1 MSSASGPSAVAS
13 GERPRPARP
22 ARVLLAAAE
31 VLFWGLAVVF
41 VVVAA
46 VVTVLAFRGT
56 ILESGRTMGG
66 TPPLVGGTGSVD
78 VVFEGVPLSVSWPYI
93 GVLVLGVIAWV
104 LLMLLL
110 IRVVRGARLGSA
122 RRRVPVRLLYAF
134 AGVWSVTSFVFP
146 FILGHVRPA
155 MADAAGVAI
164 PGVTF
169 TYTMT
174 MVDML
179 SVLAGPLAVVVVAI
193 TTSGRRHRS
202 PSGSQVA
209 PQRTR

>member
-1 MSSASGPSAVAS
+1 MSHTSAPSTRAS
-13 GERPRPARP
+13 GERPRPPRP
-22 ARVLLAAAE
+22 ARIVLAAAE
-31 VLFWGLAVVF
+31 LLLWGLAVLF
-41 VVVAA
+41 VVVAV
-46 VVTVLAFRGT
+46 VVTVQASRGT

-66 TPPLVGGTGSVD
+66 TPPLVGSASWVD
-78 VVFEGVPLSVSWPYI
+78 VVLEGVPLSVSWPYI
-93 GVLVLGVIAWV
+93 GVVVLGVIAWV

-110 IRVVRGARLGSA
+110 IRVVRGTRRGSA
-122 RRRVPVRLLYAF
+122 RRRVPARLLYLF
-134 AGVWSVTSFVFP
+134 AIVWSVSSFVFP
-146 FILGHVRPA
+146 FILGRVRPA
-155 MADAAGVAI
+155 MAEAAGVAI

-174 MVDML
+174 LVDLL

-202 PSGSQVA
+202 PSGTQVA